1 MIKEADKK
9 KLLVYGITLITA
21 FVILIDFILPGKVF
35 TEEIINIEKERQQY
49 YNAARNYHYSYKVV
63 TSKHHFSVSEDFA
76 KYVQSQK
83 IKYSVSFIFKEVNR
97 YGLLSSKKSS
107 IYSFRI
113 VSGLILPLLVIFTI
127 VVAYKYKKRLSI
139 LIFVL
144 QVTLLA
150 NLIIL
155 MQ

>member
-1 MIKEADKK
+1 MIEEADKK
-9 KLLVYGITLITA
+9 QLLVYGITLITA

-35 TEEIINIEKERQQY
+35 TEQVVNIEKERQQY

-76 KYVQSQK
+76 KYVQGQN

-97 YGLLSSKKSS
+97 YGLSSSKKSS

-127 VVAYKYKKRLSI
+127 LVAYQYKKRLRV

-144 QVTLLA
+144 QVVLFA
-150 NLIIL
+150 NLVIL
-155 MQ
+155 ML